1 MSWKVHVIPH
11 MHWDREWYFTTEE
24 SRILLVNNMEE
35 ILKRLEEDEDYKYYI
50 LDGQTA
56 ILEDYFAVK
65 PENRNRV
72 KKLAEK
78 GKLIIGPWYT
88 QTDEMMVGGESI
100 VRNLLYGIK
109 DSEEFGDFMKIGY
122 LPDSFGQT
130 AQLPQIL
137 NGFGIKDTVFWRGCS
152 ERHGTDK
159 TEFIWKSNDGSE
171 VIAQILPLGYAIGK
185 YLPLDEEKL
194 KDRLD
199 KYFPVLERGAVTE
212 NLILPN
218 GHDQMPIQENIFE
231 VMDMLKKIYPDKDF
245 FMSKYEN
252 IFEDLE
258 KNRDKLDIITGEFN
272 DPKYMRVHRTISS
285 TRMDIKIANVTIE
298 NKITNIL
305 EPLASI
311 AYSLGFEYHH
321 GLIEHMWKEI
331 MKNHAH
337 DSISCC
343 CTDQVHKEIMARFEL
358 AHDKADKLIEFYMRK
373 IVDAMED
380 KEGMDKLGVFNLLPY
395 ERTEVIETKIRLRG
409 GSFSLYDKAGNKV
422 DYYITNKEEIDPGLI
437 DRQIVHYGNYDP
449 FYEYTIEFT
458 AKDIPA
464 VGYDTY
470 FIKYNTGEH
479 GEVNNTESKETIE
492 NKFYKI
498 NANANGTINILDK
511 KSNREYK
518 NLLLLEEGSDD
529 GDEYDYSPLEEDFII
544 TNEAVKANVKY
555 DFTPYLETIDINYSL
570 DIPKDLDSRK
580 KKIKDSE
587 MKVAVKIRLKKDSDK
602 IEVKTKIDNKTKDH
616 RVRFI
621 IPSGYKSTESVSDN
635 QFGTIKRPVI
645 DTANEVWEKEKWKEK
660 PIPVYQM
667 MSFVDLNDKKSGL
680 SVLTNG
686 LREYE
691 ITGENYDEIAL
702 TLFRSIGLLGKEEMY
717 YRPGRPSGIKIPT
730 PDSQMIGEWEFD
742 FAVFI
747 HESDEINGLVPQIA
761 KEYITPVY
769 VYNKIPYNAMRLNSA
784 GFNTQAAY
792 SLFEKDI
799 KGSILSTVKKSEKD
813 SSILVR
819 LYNPNID
826 KEISEKIDLS
836 VNYSD
841 IFETNLN
848 EDRIAEISEN
858 EVKFSSCEVKTIG
871 FHLKK

>member
-35 ILKRLEEDEDYKYYI
+35 ILERLENDEDYKYYI

-65 PENRNRV
+65 PENKERV
-72 KKLAEK
+72 KNLVKK
-78 GKLIIGPWYT
+78 GKLIVGPWYT

-109 DSEEFGDFMKIGY
+109 DSEEFGDWMKIGY

-152 ERHGTDK
+152 ERHGTNK
-159 TEFIWKSNDGSE
+159 TEFIWKSNNGSE

-199 KYFPVLERGAVTE
+199 KYFPVLERGAATN

-231 VMDMLKKIYPDKDF
+231 IMDMLKKIYPDKDF
-245 FMSKYEN
+245 FMSRYED
-252 IFEDLE
+252 IFLELE
-258 KNRDKLDIITGEFN
+258 KNRDKLDVIKGEFN

-343 CTDQVHKEIMARFEL
+343 CTDQVHKEIMSRFEL
-358 AHDKADKLIEFYMRK
+358 AHDKADKLIDFYMRK

-409 GSFSLYDKAGNKV
+409 GSFTLYDKLGKTV
-422 DYYITNKEEIDPGLI
+422 DYYIVNKEELDPGLI

-458 AKDIPA
+458 AENIPA
-464 VGYDTY
+464 MGYDTY
-470 FIKYNTGEH
+470 FIKYNT
-479 GEVNNTESKETIE
+479 KEYGIQDKKEDKKIIE
-492 NKFYKI
+492 NKYYKI
-498 NANANGTINILDK
+498 YANENGTINVLDK
-511 KSNREYK
+511 KLNKEYK
-518 NLLLLEEGSDD
+518 NLLLLEEGTDD
-529 GDEYDYSPLEEDFII
+529 GDEYYYSPLENDFII
-544 TNEAVKANVKY
+544 TNENAKADIKY
-555 DFTPYLETIDINYSL
+555 DFTPYVETVTISYDL
-570 DIPKDLDSRK
+570 DVPKDLDSRK
-580 KKIKDSE
+580 KKIKDSK
-587 MKVAVKIRLKKDSDK
+587 MNIVVTVKLKKDSNKVEIQAK
-602 IEVKTKIDNKTKDH
+602 INNQTRDH

-621 IPSGYKSTESVSDN
+621 MPSGYESIESVSDN

-667 MSFVDLNDKKSGL
+667 MSFVDLNDKKSGF

-691 ITGENYDEIAL
+691 IVGENYDSIAL

-742 FAVFI
+742 FSIFT
-747 HESDEINGLVPQIA
+747 HENDEIHGLVPQIA
-761 KEYITPVY
+761 KEYITPIY
-769 VYNKIPYNAMRLNSA
+769 VYNKIPYNAMRMNSA
-784 GFNTQAAY
+784 DFTTPVVY
-792 SLFEKDI
+792 SLFKKDI
-799 KGSILSTVKKSEKD
+799 TGSVLSTVKKSEKD
-813 SSILVR
+813 ISILVR

-826 KEISEKIDLS
+826 KEISDKIDIELNNS
-836 VNYSD
+836 GL
-841 IFETNLN
+841 FETNLN
-848 EDRIAEISEN
+848 EEKLLNINEN
-858 EVKFSSCEVKTIG
+858 EKIFKSCEVKTIG
-871 FHLKK
+871 FNLVK